1 MTLHL
6 IYPRQTLENSNSF
19 LTFRAYDYS
28 SAPQI
33 GAGNIRSAV
42 QRSAGDLS
50 SGTTPEQQSITRS
63 LTEAITG
70 SGAGAGDAT
79 GIGAVSLY
87 LPQNLEYSYGANW
100 KGIQFGALGAMFEKG
115 QSLGDAFGQAAKV
128 GASTLGSVLGDT
140 AGKAFDSIIPKAQ
153 GLDTDSV
160 LGASFGITFNDNT
173 LQTFEKMETRTF
185 DFKFIMVARDAAEEL
200 EIKQI
205 IKFFKVA
212 MHPDSTSNGKNN
224 TIFLKYPYI
233 FRIIPAGY
241 KNTTT
246 QRSGNNFRNT
256 ISSQNYSS
264 FLPNTRYCGLKGMSV
279 SYTPNNVVSLTPNNF
294 VTAVSLS
301 LSFIELTNLTRK
313 DIVDVEDATELSGY
327 TGRDTMNNK
336 PDQLGPNLINS
347 GTGRDGTF
355 GEGTRGFGMPSN
367 PPLRANPSQRNFGSG
382 RDGTFGAGTY
392 GRGRPSG

>member
-1 MTLHL
+1 M
-6 IYPRQTLENSNSF
+6 
-19 LTFRAYDYS
+19 
-28 SAPQI
+28 
-33 GAGNIRSAV
+33 
-42 QRSAGDLS
+42 
-50 SGTTPEQQSITRS
+50 GTAATNAFKS
-63 LTEAITG
+63 TG

-100 KGIQFGALGAMFEKG
+100 KGIQFGALGAAFEKG
-115 QSLGDAFGQAAKV
+115 QTVGSALGQASKV
-128 GASTLGSVLGDT
+128 GAGTGLAVLGDT
-140 AGKAFDSIIPKAQ
+140 FGDALSVVPKTQ

-160 LGASFGITFNDNT
+160 LGAAFGITFNDNT

-185 DFKFIMVARDAAEEL
+185 DFKFIMVARDASEES

-241 KNTTT
+241 KNTST
-246 QRSGNNFRNT
+246 QRSGQNFRT
-256 ISSQNYSS
+256 TAASQNFSS
-264 FLPNTRYCGLKGMSV
+264 FLPNTRYCGLKAMNV

-294 VTAVSLS
+294 VTAVTLS
-301 LSFIELTNLTRK
+301 LSFIELTNLTRQ
-313 DIVDVEDATELSGY
+313 DIIDVEDSTELTGY
-327 TGRDTMNNK
+327 TGNST
-336 PDQLGPNLINS
+336 PDQLGPNQRNTGS
-347 GTGRDGTF
+347 GRDGTF
-355 GEGTRGFGMPSN
+355 GEGTRGAGLPSN

>member
-6 IYPRQTLENSNSF
+6 IYPRQTLENSNAF

-42 QRSAGDLS
+42 QRSAGGLA
-50 SGTTPEQQSITRS
+50 SGTTLATAAEDIKSAFKS
-63 LTEAITG
+63 G
-70 SGAGAGDAT
+70 STAGAGDAT

-100 KGIQFGALGAMFEKG
+100 KAMQFGALGAAFQKG
-115 QSLGDAFGQAAKV
+115 QSVGDAFGQAAKIGGV
-128 GASTLGSVLGDT
+128 TLGSVLADT
-140 AGKAFDSIIPKAQ
+140 AGNALESVIPKSQ
-153 GLDTDSV
+153 SLDTDSV
-160 LGASFGITFNDNT
+160 LGAAFGITFNDNT

-185 DFKFIMVARDAAEEL
+185 DFKFIMVARDASEES

-241 KNTTT
+241 KNTST
-246 QRSGNNFRNT
+246 QRSGQNFRT
-256 ISSQNYSS
+256 TAASQNFSS

-294 VTAVSLS
+294 VTAVTLS
-301 LSFIELTNLTRK
+301 LSFIELTNLTRQ
-313 DIVDVEDATELSGY
+313 DIIDVEDSTELTGY
-327 TGRDTMNNK
+327 TGNST
-336 PDQLGPNLINS
+336 PDQLGPNQRNTGS
-347 GTGRDGTF
+347 GRDGTF
-355 GEGTRGFGMPSN
+355 GEGTRGAGLPSN

>member
-6 IYPRQTLENSNSF
+6 IYPRQTLENSNAF

-42 QRSAGDLS
+42 QRSAGGLA
-50 SGTTPEQQSITRS
+50 SGTTLDNVSTDIGTAFEG
-63 LTEAITG
+63 TG
-70 SGAGAGDAT
+70 TGAGAGDAT

-100 KGIQFGALGAMFEKG
+100 KGIQFGALGAAFQKG
-115 QSLGDAFGQAAKV
+115 QSVGDALGQASKVGGATLAGVLGDA
-128 GASTLGSVLGDT
+128 LGD
-140 AGKAFDSIIPKAQ
+140 ALSVVPKTQ

-160 LGASFGITFNDNT
+160 LGAAFGITFNDNT

-185 DFKFIMVARDAAEEL
+185 DFKFIMVARDASEES

-241 KNTTT
+241 KNTST
-246 QRSGNNFRNT
+246 QRSGQNFRT
-256 ISSQNYSS
+256 TAASQNFSS

-294 VTAVSLS
+294 VTAVTLS
-301 LSFIELTNLTRK
+301 LSFIELTNLTRQ
-313 DIVDVEDATELSGY
+313 DIIDVEDSTELTGY
-327 TGRDTMNNK
+327 TGNST
-336 PDQLGPNLINS
+336 PDQLGPNQRNTGS
-347 GTGRDGTF
+347 GRDGTF
-355 GEGTRGFGMPSN
+355 GEGTRGAGLPSN

>member
-6 IYPRQTLENSNSF
+6 IYPRQTLENSNAF

-42 QRSAGDLS
+42 QRSAGGLA
-50 SGTTPEQQSITRS
+50 SGTTLKDAGKDIKNAFNS
-63 LTEAITG
+63 G
-70 SGAGAGDAT
+70 STAGEGDAT

-100 KGIQFGALGAMFEKG
+100 KGIQFGALGAAFQKG
-115 QSLGDAFGQAAKV
+115 QTLGTTFTQAAKV
-128 GASTLGSVLGDT
+128 GGVTGASVLGDMMGD
-140 AGKAFDSIIPKAQ
+140 ALSVVPKTQ

-160 LGASFGITFNDNT
+160 LGAAFGITFNDNT

-355 GEGTRGFGMPSN
+355 GEGTSGFGMPSN

-382 RDGTFGAGTY
+382 RDGTFGAGTF

>member
-6 IYPRQTLENSNSF
+6 IYPRQTLENSNAF

-42 QRSAGDLS
+42 QRSAGGLASGTSLKTVGDDIKTALS
-50 SGTTPEQQSITRS
+50 SGST
-63 LTEAITG
+63 
-70 SGAGAGDAT
+70 AGAGDAT

-100 KGIQFGALGAMFEKG
+100 KAMQFGALGAAFQKG
-115 QSLGDAFGQAAKV
+115 QSVGDAFGQAAKIGGV
-128 GASTLGSVLGDT
+128 TLGSVLADT
-140 AGKAFDSIIPKAQ
+140 AGNALESVIPKSQ
-153 GLDTDSV
+153 SLDTDSV
-160 LGASFGITFNDNT
+160 LGAAFGITFNDNT

-185 DFKFIMVARDAAEEL
+185 DFKFIMVARDASEES

-241 KNTTT
+241 KNTST
-246 QRSGNNFRNT
+246 QRSGQNFRT
-256 ISSQNYSS
+256 TAASQNFSS
-264 FLPNTRYCGLKGMSV
+264 FLPNTRYCGLKAMNV

-294 VTAVSLS
+294 VTAVTLS
-301 LSFIELTNLTRK
+301 LSFIELTNLTRQ
-313 DIVDVEDATELSGY
+313 DIIDVEDSTELTGY
-327 TGRDTMNNK
+327 TGNST
-336 PDQLGPNLINS
+336 PDQLGPNQRNTGS
-347 GTGRDGTF
+347 GRDGTF
-355 GEGTRGFGMPSN
+355 GEGTRGAGLPSN

>member
-6 IYPRQTLENSNSF
+6 IYPRQTLENSNAF

-28 SAPQI
+28 SAPQV

-42 QRSAGDLS
+42 QRSAGGLA
-50 SGTTPEQQSITRS
+50 SGTTLDNLSTDIGNAFKGTGTR
-63 LTEAITG
+63 
-70 SGAGAGDAT
+70 AGAGDAT

-100 KGIQFGALGAMFEKG
+100 KGIQFGALGSMFEAGKQFG
-115 QSLGDAFGQAAKV
+115 IDTIGQAAKV
-128 GASTLGSVLGDT
+128 GGVTGLSVLGDT
-140 AGKAFDSIIPKAQ
+140 LGDALSVVPKTQ

-160 LGASFGITFNDNT
+160 LGAAFGITFNDNT

-185 DFKFIMVARDAAEEL
+185 DFKFIMVARDASEES

-241 KNTTT
+241 KNTST
-246 QRSGNNFRNT
+246 QRSGRNFRT
-256 ISSQNYSS
+256 TAASQNFSS

-301 LSFIELTNLTRK
+301 LSFIELTNLTRQ
-313 DIVDVEDATELSGY
+313 DIIDVEDSTELTGY
-327 TGRDTMNNK
+327 TGNAT
-336 PDQLGPNLINS
+336 PDQLGPTQRNF

-355 GEGTRGFGMPSN
+355 GEGTRGRGLPSN
-367 PPLRANPSQRNFGSG
+367 PPIYANPSQRNFGSG

>member
-6 IYPRQTLENSNSF
+6 IYPRQTLENSNAF

-42 QRSAGDLS
+42 QRSAGGLASGTSLKTVGDDIKTALS
-50 SGTTPEQQSITRS
+50 SGST
-63 LTEAITG
+63 
-70 SGAGAGDAT
+70 AGAGDAT

-100 KGIQFGALGAMFEKG
+100 KAMQFGALGAAFQKG
-115 QSLGDAFGQAAKV
+115 QSVGDAFGQAAKIGGV
-128 GASTLGSVLGDT
+128 TLGSVLADT
-140 AGKAFDSIIPKAQ
+140 AGNALESVIPKSQ
-153 GLDTDSV
+153 SLDTDSV
-160 LGASFGITFNDNT
+160 LGAAFGITFNDNT

-185 DFKFIMVARDAAEEL
+185 DFKFIMVARDASEES

-241 KNTTT
+241 KNTST
-246 QRSGNNFRNT
+246 QRSGQNFRT
-256 ISSQNYSS
+256 TAASQNFSS

-294 VTAVSLS
+294 VTAVTLS
-301 LSFIELTNLTRK
+301 LSFIELTNLTRQ
-313 DIVDVEDATELSGY
+313 DIIDVEDSTELTGY
-327 TGRDTMNNK
+327 TGNST
-336 PDQLGPNLINS
+336 PDQLGPNQRNTGS
-347 GTGRDGTF
+347 GRDGTF
-355 GEGTRGFGMPSN
+355 GEGTRGAGLPSN

>member
-6 IYPRQTLENSNSF
+6 IYPRQTLENSNAF

-28 SAPQI
+28 SAPQV

-42 QRSAGDLS
+42 QRSAGNLASGTTLKTVGNDIKTALS
-50 SGTTPEQQSITRS
+50 SGST
-63 LTEAITG
+63 
-70 SGAGAGDAT
+70 AGAGDAT

-100 KGIQFGALGAMFEKG
+100 KAMQFGALGAAFQKG
-115 QSLGDAFGQAAKV
+115 QSVGDAFGQAAKIG
-128 GASTLGSVLGDT
+128 GATLGTVLGDT
-140 AGKAFDSIIPKAQ
+140 AGKALESVIPKTQ

-160 LGASFGITFNDNT
+160 LGAAFGITFNDNT

-185 DFKFIMVARDAAEEL
+185 DFKFIMVARDASEES

-241 KNTTT
+241 KNTST
-246 QRSGNNFRNT
+246 QRSGQNFRT
-256 ISSQNYSS
+256 TAASQNFSS
-264 FLPNTRYCGLKGMSV
+264 FLPNTRYCGLKAMNV

-294 VTAVSLS
+294 VTAVTLS
-301 LSFIELTNLTRK
+301 LSFIELTNLTRQ
-313 DIVDVEDATELSGY
+313 DIIDVEDSTELTGY
-327 TGRDTMNNK
+327 TGNST
-336 PDQLGPNLINS
+336 PDQLGPNQRNTGS
-347 GTGRDGTF
+347 GRDGTF
-355 GEGTRGFGMPSN
+355 GEGTRGAGLPSN

>member
-42 QRSAGDLS
+42 QRSAGGLASGTTLKDVGTDIATALS
-50 SGTTPEQQSITRS
+50 SGST
-63 LTEAITG
+63 
-70 SGAGAGDAT
+70 AGAGDAT

-100 KGIQFGALGAMFEKG
+100 KAMQFGALGAAFQKG
-115 QSLGDAFGQAAKV
+115 QSVGDAFGQAAKI
-128 GASTLGSVLGDT
+128 GATSLATALGDV
-140 AGKAFDSIIPKAQ
+140 AGEALEKVIPKSQ
-153 GLDTDSV
+153 SLDTDSV
-160 LGASFGITFNDNT
+160 LGAAFGITFNDNT

-241 KNTTT
+241 KNTST
-246 QRSGNNFRNT
+246 QRSGQNFRT
-256 ISSQNYSS
+256 TAASQNFSS
-264 FLPNTRYCGLKGMSV
+264 FLPNTRYCGLKAMNV
-279 SYTPNNVVSLTPNNF
+279 SYTPNNVISLVPDNF

-301 LSFIELTNLTRK
+301 LSFVELTNLTRQ
-313 DIVDVEDATELSGY
+313 DIIDVEDSTELTGY
-327 TGRDTMNNK
+327 TGEAT
-336 PDQLGPNLINS
+336 PDQLGPNQRNFGS
-347 GTGRDGTF
+347 GRDGTF
-355 GEGTRGFGMPSN
+355 GEGTSGAGMPSN